1 MNFYTSSFS
10 IAFCLD
16 NMFLVGNGFI
26 IFAVTDSS
34 LFFVISCKLNPNL
47 VLKLP
52 YFFFVSFFF
61 FFIFYNFL
69 LFLKSNHY
77 EHKYKYHH

>member
-16 NMFLVGNGFI
+16 NMFSLGNGFI

-52 YFFFVSFFF
+52 YFFFVYFFF
-61 FFIFYNFL
+61 FFLSSTIFYYF
-69 LFLKSNHY
+69 
-77 EHKYKYHH
+77 

>member
-61 FFIFYNFL
+61 FFLSSTIFYYF
-69 LFLKSNHY
+69 
-77 EHKYKYHH
+77 

>member
-1 MNFYTSSFS
+1 MSFYTSSFS

-16 NMFLVGNGFI
+16 NMFLLGNGFI

-61 FFIFYNFL
+61 FFYLLQFFIIF
-69 LFLKSNHY
+69 KI
-77 EHKYKYHH
+77 

>member
-16 NMFLVGNGFI
+16 NMFSLGNGFI

-61 FFIFYNFL
+61 FYLLQFFIIS
-69 LFLKSNHY
+69 KI
-77 EHKYKYHH
+77 